1 MNLVHDNIKIKRI
14 LKWLIVL
21 NLILAVAVIIAFL
34 MIANLYNDMG
44 ELWDFYGTITNFLKE
59 FMFNDRGVNIEWKY
73 N

>member
-1 MNLVHDNIKIKRI
+1 MNLVQDNIKTKRI

-59 FMFNDRGVNIEWKY
+59 FMFNDRGVNI
-73 N
+73 

>member
-59 FMFNDRGVNIEWKY
+59 FMFNDRGVNI
-73 N
+73 